1 MHIAQFTH
9 LCIVVRREHPGLN
22 RGQSDLQSD
31 ALPLSYTPYYVTN
44 LHKNVKN
51 DVRNKI
57 KTNML
62 TLLDQL
68 TDCMSQ

>member
-1 MHIAQFTH
+1 
-9 LCIVVRREHPGLN
+9 
-22 RGQSDLQSD
+22 
-31 ALPLSYTPYYVTN
+31 